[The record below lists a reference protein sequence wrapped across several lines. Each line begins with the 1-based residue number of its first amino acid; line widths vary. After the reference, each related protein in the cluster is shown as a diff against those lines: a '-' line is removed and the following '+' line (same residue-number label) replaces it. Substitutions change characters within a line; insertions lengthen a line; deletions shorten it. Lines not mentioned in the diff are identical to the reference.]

1 MICSRTLSSGDSRWA
16 IRGYINLIINL
27 IECYNR
33 RKHFILFVGTQRILI
48 LFNCHTSDNF
58 FVDNAGPLTKQGSGR
73 ERGRGPYLSLNFSES
88 TLPGCYCWKFAFVSF
103 SEASKINLA
112 PALPESR
119 RGPCI
124 RYLDFLINTVSSLF
138 LQ

>member
-1 MICSRTLSSGDSRWA
+1 MICSRILSSGDSRWA
-16 IRGYINLIINL
+16 ICGYILSVITEENISYYLWVPSVYWYCLIVILLIIFL
-27 IECYNR
+27 
-33 RKHFILFVGTQRILI
+33 
-48 LFNCHTSDNF
+48 
-58 FVDNAGPLTKQGSGR
+58 LTMQAPWQSRSQG
-73 ERGRGPYLSLNFSES
+73 ERGRGPYLSPNFSES